1 VQVVFSKAVGEHHR
15 ERPVKASHSRVGFH
29 ITLNLEHLKYLAT
42 ISAKQSTNGLPY
54 YVLGLIRFTVLTRLV
69 NVITPVQHKLLI
81 GNFVATSILGD
92 SNVEQAECGNAFET
106 PRHIPLVRQ
115 PLWQSP
121 PLRVSSRFLRA
132 FAFAVHIPFALADNG
147 EDFSNNLFSDLA

>member
-1 VQVVFSKAVGEHHR
+1 
-15 ERPVKASHSRVGFH
+15 
-29 ITLNLEHLKYLAT
+29 
-42 ISAKQSTNGLPY
+42 
-54 YVLGLIRFTVLTRLV
+54 LV

-92 SNVEQAECGNAFET
+92 SNAFET